1 LDLQAKHA
9 ELEALMEEMKAA
21 LFRTQAEKEA
31 LIKDLNPNPNPN
43 PNPNWKEALIKDLN
57 PKPNPNPNPN
67 WKEALIKD
75 LKDAEISWDL
85 LKKRYDE
92 MVVQKDEYTIKIN
105 TAHVVARW
113 CNREKVKSMHQWR
126 WWIAYLKRFQ
136 VLPKIELTP
145 FNPLI

>member
-1 LDLQAKHA
+1 MDLQAKHA

-21 LFRTQAEKEA
+21 LFRTQAE
-31 LIKDLNPNPNPN
+31 
-43 PNPNWKEALIKDLN
+43 KEALIKDLN